1 MKIAV
6 IFLAFFVCRIIQ
18 NIFLKKVSGKIEGK
32 TQLLVYTAFQYLICG
47 VLSLLLLS
55 DIRNLT
61 SVSPVGLGLSVLGG
75 IAMFSSSMCSM
86 TALKNGVLLILTTL
100 FSSISIIVPTVAS
113 VFLFDEFM
121 SIWQILGV
129 AALLYASYLLLG
141 ISKENYRNCSPQG
154 VVLLIGLFAAEGMT
168 MLTQKCYP
176 CFEVDGDTAVYTCLA
191 FSTAFLLTGSM
202 GVVDMC
208 RNRIRLSQVLNREI
222 YIGGCVLALML
233 CLIMYL
239 GVLAVPLMPAV
250 ILYSVVAGSS
260 LILAFA
266 VGVIIFK
273 EPATKKNVIGLLIS
287 IAALIVINAF

>member
-18 NIFLKKVSGKIEGK
+18 GIFLKTVSGKIEGK
-32 TQLLVYTAFQYLICG
+32 TQLLVYTAFQYLVCG

-61 SVSPVGLGLSVLGG
+61 CVSPVGLGLSVLGG

-86 TALKNGVLLILTTL
+86 TALKNGVMLILTTL
-100 FSSISIIVPTVAS
+100 FSSISIIIPTVAS
-113 VFLFDEFM
+113 VFLFEESM
-121 SIWQILGV
+121 SIWQCLGI

-141 ISKENYRNCSPQG
+141 ITKENCRHCSPKG
-154 VVLLIGLFAAEGMT
+154 VALLIGLFVAEGMT

-176 CFEVDGDTAVYTCLA
+176 YYEAGGDTAVYTCLA

-202 GVVDMC
+202 GAVDLC
-208 RNRIRLSQVLNREI
+208 KNKIKLSQVMNKDI
-222 YIGGCVLALML
+222 YIGGSILALML

-260 LILAFA
+260 LILAFG
-266 VGVIIFK
+266 VGAILFK
-273 EPATKKNVIGLLIS
+273 EPVTKKNVIGLLIS